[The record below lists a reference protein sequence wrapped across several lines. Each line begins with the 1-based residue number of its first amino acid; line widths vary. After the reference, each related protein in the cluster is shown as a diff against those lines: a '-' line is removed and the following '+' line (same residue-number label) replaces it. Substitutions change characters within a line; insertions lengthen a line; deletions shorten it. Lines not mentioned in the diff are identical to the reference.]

1 MTSKYLQQLQLV
13 MSTPFMS
20 GVLHKILFLSYCFL
34 LSGHPNVRAF
44 ISHGG
49 LMGTQEAVHSGVPI
63 VGIPLFADQVYNIM
77 NLVSKGTAVMV
88 PYDSITKE
96 SLSRAL
102 DAVLH
107 DPR

>member
-1 MTSKYLQQLQLV
+1 

-20 GVLHKILFLSYCFL
+20 RVVHSILLVSYGFPVP
-34 LSGHPNVRAF
+34 GHPNVGAF

-49 LMGTQEAVHSGVPI
+49 LMGTQEAVHAGVPI
-63 VGIPLFADQVYNIM
+63 VRIPLFADQEYNNM
-77 NLVSKGTAVMV
+77 NCVLKGAAVMV

>member
-1 MTSKYLQQLQLV
+1 
-13 MSTPFMS
+13 MSTPFTS
-20 GVLHKILFLSYCFL
+20 GVLHRILLISYCFL
-34 LSGHPNVRAF
+34 VSGHPNVRAF

-49 LMGTQEAVHSGVPI
+49 LMGTQEAVHTGMPI
-63 VGIPLFADQVYNIM
+63 VGIPFFADQEYNIL
-77 NLVSKGTAVMV
+77 NLASRGIAVMV

-102 DAVLH
+102 DTVLH